1 MQVLKSIAGLIP
13 HKRVYST
20 IMDTRKNRIL
30 GSVSIF
36 HLFNDASVVALPTI
50 YPILYTQGYLIKRYA
65 DIGSMMFIGLI
76 IAVLFHFVVGHWAKG
91 RHYRLLLVLDDLT
104 IGLFLLLT
112 PLARNYLTLV
122 FLYIGVRIGSSIY
135 HPVGI
140 SWITHVFRGKNF
152 DRAMGIQSAFGDV
165 GVLAAFLGTGYLA
178 QRYGWTKPLYLW
190 GILCIAA
197 ALVGLAL
204 SRGTNG
210 GEGRSKEDEATVSW
224 RETFRDQRYLIPPAL
239 LSGVSWGITLAY
251 GPSLLNHRLGAS
263 MSLTGIVLGCWIGAG
278 TLASLMYGRVAA
290 RIGRYTT
297 IIFSCILTAL
307 TTCIIG
313 FSMNIVASAILL
325 ATFGWSLFLTFPA
338 LLTLVGT
345 AAKPKN
351 RTAAFSLNANVQIL
365 GNASFTF
372 AAGFMS
378 DAWGINTPFF
388 LLGALSLAVAIYVIA
403 VRRRFASHGAGAAV
417 PSPSELVARGI
428 SP

>member
-1 MQVLKSIAGLIP
+1 MNTKE
-13 HKRVYST
+13 K
-20 IMDTRKNRIL
+20 KIL
-30 GSVSIF
+30 GSVSVF

-65 DIGSMMFIGLI
+65 DIGTMMLIGLI
-76 IAVLFHFVVGHWAKG
+76 VSVVFHFFVGHWAKG
-91 RHYRLLLVLDDLT
+91 RHYRLLLVLDDLVV
-104 IGLFLLLT
+104 GLFLLLT
-112 PLARNYLTLV
+112 PLAKNYLALV

-140 SWITHVFRGKNF
+140 SWITHVFRGKHF

-178 QRYGWTKPLYLW
+178 QRYDWTNPLYLW
-190 GILCIAA
+190 GILCIIA
-197 ALVGLAL
+197 ALAGLVM

-210 GEGRSKEDEATVSW
+210 GEGNSKEDEEPVSW
-224 RETFRDQRYLIPPAL
+224 RETFRDQRYLILPAL

-278 TLASLMYGRVAA
+278 TIASLMYGRVVA
-290 RIGRYTT
+290 RVGRYGA
-297 IIFSCILTAL
+297 IILGCVLTAV

-313 FSMNIVASAILL
+313 FSMNVLL
-325 ATFGWSLFLTFPA
+325 TAVLMATFGWSLFLTFPA
-338 LLTLVGT
+338 LLTLVGSV
-345 AAKPKN
+345 AKTKN
-351 RTAAFSLNANVQIL
+351 RTAAFSLNANVQII

-388 LLGALSLAVAIYVIA
+388 LLGAISLIVAVYVIA
-403 VRRRFASHGAGAAV
+403 LNKRFAHRGAAAM
-417 PSPSELVARGI
+417 PPAPSEIV
-428 SP
+428 S